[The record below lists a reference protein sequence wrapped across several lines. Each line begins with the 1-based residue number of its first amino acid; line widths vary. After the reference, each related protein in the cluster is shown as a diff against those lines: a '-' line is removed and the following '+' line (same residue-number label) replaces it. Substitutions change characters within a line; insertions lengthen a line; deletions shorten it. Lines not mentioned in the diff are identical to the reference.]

1 RFIRL
6 VRSARMPNFVLAVIW
21 IAMATY
27 QPDEPSDPSPISPTS
42 PRRVLVVDDN
52 VGSTQLMSAMLTKFW
67 KHEVRVAHDGHQ
79 ALEIAQ
85 EFRPD
90 IVLLDIGLPI
100 LNGYEV

>member
-1 RFIRL
+1 
-6 VRSARMPNFVLAVIW
+6 MPDFVWVAIQDV
-21 IAMATY
+21 MATY
-27 QPDEPSDPSPISPTS
+27 LPDEPSDPSHISPTS

-85 EFRPD
+85 EFCPD
-90 IVLLDIGLPI
+90 IVLLDIGLPM
-100 LNGYEV
+100 LNGYEVARLL